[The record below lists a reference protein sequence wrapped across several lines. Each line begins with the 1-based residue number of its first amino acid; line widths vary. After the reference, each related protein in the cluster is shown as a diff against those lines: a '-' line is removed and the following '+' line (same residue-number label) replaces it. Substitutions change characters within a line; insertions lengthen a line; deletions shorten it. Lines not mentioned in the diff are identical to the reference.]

1 MSLTYL
7 EPPKGGQKPTPKE
20 NKTPVVPIATGAAG
34 VLVIIGILIGCLVYR
49 KRRYVL
55 RGVIENKSVE
65 ELVEFET
72 TLIKR

>member
-7 EPPKGGQKPTPKE
+7 EPPKGGQKPTEK

-55 RGVIENKSVE
+55 RGVIENETAE